1 MLTAKMMSYML
12 IYGFKT
18 IILRRKIPVIA
29 SVILTDL
36 CNLHCKHCSVNNIE
50 RRIYSYDSVIS
61 DIKTMYDKG
70 ARILM
75 LYGGET
81 MLWHDGDKTV
91 SDIIRAARRM
101 GYFNCNIVTNGTI
114 SIDVPEADTILVSL
128 DGGRE
133 RHDLIRGRTYDTI
146 LKNIRSCNTKNICLY
161 MDINKLNKDDIFKV
175 GNLAYHEKNIKAVS
189 FNFHTPYPDTKGLA
203 LTKKEKYECCKRI
216 ERMMAV
222 GIPVFNLKS
231 TFPYMINNSFPRP
244 TYQCEVIQEGKTWVC
259 GRCIDIKG
267 MCDNCG
273 FMFVCEYSLAFSGN
287 IRVLLDMLFTYIK
300 YI

>member
-1 MLTAKMMSYML
+1 M
-12 IYGFKT
+12 
-18 IILRRKIPVIA
+18 ILRRKIPVIA

-50 RRIYSYDSVIS
+50 RRIYSYDSIMR

-81 MLWHDGDKTV
+81 MLWHDGEKKV
-91 SDIIRAARRM
+91 SDIICSARKM

-114 SIDVPEADTILVSL
+114 SLDVPEADTILVSL
-128 DGGRE
+128 DGGRDK
-133 RHDLIRGRTYDTI
+133 HDLIRGKTYDTI
-146 LKNIRSCNTKNICLY
+146 LKNIRKCNTNNICLY

-189 FNFHTPYPDTKGLA
+189 FNFHTPYPDTKDLA
-203 LTKKEKYECCKRI
+203 LTRKEKYECYKNI
-216 ERMMAV
+216 EKMMAA

-273 FMFVCEYSLAFSGN
+273 FMFVCEYALAFSGN
-287 IRVLLDMLFTYIK
+287 IRVLFDMLFTYLK